1 MRLRHLILDNLSW
14 KLLSLGL
21 AVLIW
26 YGAHLFMREDI
37 RPMVRPLQPYG
48 TRDFPALPVRILT
61 PGKIAAPVR
70 VSPPTILVRVGGDL
84 TSLDRLTEQ
93 DAVAFV
99 EMPESPLTEPMT
111 NRVEIR
117 LPPSLRLLSAIPER
131 VVISPIQPR

>member
-1 MRLRHLILDNLSW
+1 MRLRQLVFDNLSW

-21 AVLIW
+21 AILIW

-48 TRDFPALPVRILT
+48 VRDFPSLPVRILT
-61 PGKIAAPVR
+61 PGKVASPVR
-70 VSPPTILVRVGGDL
+70 VVPSTILVRVGGDL

-93 DAVAFV
+93 DTVAFV
-99 EMPESPLTEPMT
+99 EMPETPITEPIT
-111 NRVEIR
+111 NRVEVR